1 MTSDP
6 FEKIL
11 DDEEIKH
18 VIMQPRN
25 IPRRNREDMAEILYR
40 EIMLGEDYEIKD
52 APRFI
57 EKFGVFYLLLISL
70 KGSDEWERLKS
81 LAGSSQISSLIILRI
96 VLSNVFDMLD
106 GLTPLESITDIERS
120 DQMALMLKQ
129 FKAMLENTLKL
140 WNRRVADNKPP
151 TFEMMDM
158 EEPGEVGL
166 FGEIG
171 RFAEEENA
179 REFLNVLSS
188 NALLAGIVSEVS
200 KVEEH
205 LSSLEMLMLL
215 FPGRKWDR
223 SMQELHMAHF
233 LNLNK
238 YAKIVERNEDI
249 GKVLDIIGRIGEEPG
264 EKSLS
269 MSSYSRSELYSVTTS
284 RDMEHM
290 LPVESVK
297 LLDET
302 TKYLFFSKWM
312 EGKLLTYQLKGN
324 NQAGGAKKIRG
335 PMVAMVDT
343 SGSMHGDPECLAKS
357 IVLAMVRRMLKE
369 SRDVKVFLFS
379 SVGQTHDI
387 EMTGTNKMAPEFLD
401 FLNYTFEGGTD
412 FNTALR
418 EGLETLKE
426 KRYVNA
432 DILFITDGL
441 SAVNDERV
449 ISGLEEIKKSQC
461 TRIFT
466 IIVGND
472 DAGGIDHL
480 SDHVFIIEKTDWHDT
495 DNDLANTFRLVS
507 SR

>member
-1 MTSDP
+1 VIPDS
-6 FEKIL
+6 FAKIL
-11 DDEEIKH
+11 DDEEIKY
-18 VIMQPRN
+18 VIMQPRD

-52 APRFI
+52 APKFI
-57 EKFGVFYLLLISL
+57 EKFGVFYLLLTAL
-70 KGSDEWERLKS
+70 KGSEEWERLKS
-81 LAGSSQISSLIILRI
+81 LARSSHISSLLILRI

-106 GLTPLESITDIERS
+106 GLTSLEDIVDTGRS
-120 DQMALMLKQ
+120 GQMALMVKQ
-129 FKAMLENTLKL
+129 FKVMLESTLEL
-140 WNRRVADNKPP
+140 WNRRIADNKQPAI
-151 TFEMMDM
+151 EMMEQ
-158 EEPGEVGL
+158 EEPGDVRF
-166 FGEIG
+166 FGEVG
-171 RFAEEENA
+171 RFAEDKDA
-179 REFLNVLSS
+179 REFLGILSS
-188 NALLAGIVSEVS
+188 KALMAGILSEVS
-200 KVEEH
+200 EIEDH
-205 LSSLEMLMLL
+205 LSSLEMLTLL
-215 FPGRKWDR
+215 FPGRNWDR
-223 SMQELHMAHF
+223 SMLELHTAHF

-249 GKVLDIIGRIGEEPG
+249 RKVLDAIGRIGAEPG
-264 EKSLS
+264 DKSQSLS
-269 MSSYSRSELYSVTTS
+269 SFSRSELYSVS
-284 RDMEHM
+284 LSSDMEHM

-297 LLDET
+297 LMDET
-302 TKYLFFSKWM
+302 MKYLFFSKWI

-324 NQAGGAKKIRG
+324 NWAGGAKKIRG

-343 SGSMHGDPECLAKS
+343 SGSMHGDPELLAKS

-387 EMTGTNKMAPEFLD
+387 EMTDMNKMAPEFLD

-412 FNTALR
+412 FNTALQ

-426 KRYVNA
+426 NRYVNA

-441 SAVNDERV
+441 SVVNDERV
-449 ISGLEEIKKSQC
+449 VSGLEDIKKSQC

-480 SDHVFIIEKTDWHDT
+480 SDHVFIIEKTDRHDT